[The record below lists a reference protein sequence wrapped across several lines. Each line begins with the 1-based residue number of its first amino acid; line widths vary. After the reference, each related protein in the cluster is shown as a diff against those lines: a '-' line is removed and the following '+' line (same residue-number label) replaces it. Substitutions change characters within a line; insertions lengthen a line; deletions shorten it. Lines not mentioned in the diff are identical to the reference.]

1 MVNQLLKYFLPDRL
15 DTSDWVVSS
24 KAKYLIY
31 GHMVTVLT
39 GVLGMIVN
47 IRPFDRQPFFIDLGL
62 IALMIGNLFLLKWSF
77 RLCRFNFHLIT
88 WSIIFVLAT
97 FINPLFSYEYYFLIW
112 SVSAV
117 MLFTSKLKIYFFFVA
132 GLVSFHL
139 PKLINQQ
146 VDAEFNYNPVFLF
159 LMLLLIFQVFYATN
173 QYYLSVINRKNQQL
187 EHDKE
192 LITRQSEQIKE
203 VNALQTRFFTNISH
217 EIRTPLTLISGPVRQ
232 LIDFGNNLTDEQLKQ
247 LRLADQNGKRLMNLV
262 EQILDI
268 SKLEAGVLPLH
279 MAQADLSAFVRG
291 IASSFEALSEVKK
304 IDLIVETPEEST
316 QVWFDKDSI
325 EKILINLI
333 GNAFKFSSDGGRIIV
348 RLETNSHEQAVLTVA
363 DTGRGISEDQLA
375 HIFERFYHTESD
387 LQGSSGIG
395 LSIVKALVDRLN
407 GSIEVESTSGSGSTF
422 KVTLPAGKHDFPE
435 ASIQEQTEVNHQTSP
450 VALGTDDASSPID
463 LQPAEAD
470 RLLIIDDNEEIRAYL
485 TDLLKGT
492 YHILTAETGKQGID
506 VALQQLPDLILC
518 DVMMPEKDGIEVTRI
533 LKTHEL
539 TSHIPIVLLTAKGD
553 SSSKVK
559 GLEST
564 ADDYV
569 VKPFDRKE
577 LMARIST
584 LLINRRKIQNKFSNT
599 FITKADDLDV
609 PSLDKQFLNKVLGL
623 MEEHLADD
631 TFTVEKLGELIGM
644 SRSQLHRKLTAI
656 IGQSPKK
663 MIKTMRLQ
671 RALDLLKKQAGNVS
685 EIAYMTG
692 FSSPGYFASSF
703 REEFGITPGEVG
715 KKPINS

>member
-47 IRPFDRQPFFIDLGL
+47 ISPFDPQPFFIDLGL
-62 IALMIGNLFLLKWSF
+62 IGLMIGNLFLLKWSF

-97 FINPLFSYEYYFLIW
+97 FVNPLFSYEYYFLIW

-117 MLFTSKLKIYFFFVA
+117 MLFTSKLKIYLFFVV

-146 VDAEFNYNPVFLF
+146 MDAEFNYNPIFLF
-159 LMLLLIFQVFYATN
+159 LMLLPIFQVFYATN
-173 QYYLSVINRKNQQL
+173 QYYLSVINKKNQQL

-192 LITRQSEQIKE
+192 LITTQSEKIKE

-217 EIRTPLTLISGPVRQ
+217 EIRTPLTLISGPVQQ
-232 LIDFGNNLTDEQLKQ
+232 LIDYGSNLTPEQLKQ
-247 LRLADQNGKRLMNLV
+247 LKLADQNGKRLMNLV
-262 EQILDI
+262 DQIMDI
-268 SKLEAGVLPLH
+268 SKLEAGVLPLQ
-279 MAQADLSAFVRG
+279 MIQGDLSAFVKG
-291 IASSFEALSEVKK
+291 IAGSFESLSEVKK
-304 IDLIVETPEEST
+304 IDLIVEVPGEPISL
-316 QVWFDKDSI
+316 WFDKDSI

-333 GNAFKFSSDGGRIIV
+333 GNAFKFSHEGGQILI
-348 RLETNSHEQAVLTVA
+348 RLESNHSEILLTVR
-363 DTGRGISEDQLA
+363 DTGRGISPDQLT

-407 GSIEVESTSGSGSTF
+407 GNIEVESKPGFGTTF
-422 KVTLPAGKHDFPE
+422 VITLPAGDARFSEAEDPQQPE
-435 ASIQEQTEVNHQTSP
+435 KQSLTAIPDTVLIDRKKPEENQPTE
-450 VALGTDDASSPID
+450 
-463 LQPAEAD
+463 AE
-470 RLLIIDDNEEIRAYL
+470 RLLIIDDNQEIRSYL
-485 TDLLKGT
+485 TDLLEDT
-492 YHILTAETGKQGID
+492 YHVFTAETGKQGID
-506 VALQQLPDLILC
+506 LALQELPDLILC
-518 DVMMPEKDGIEVTRI
+518 DVMMPEKDGIEVTRT

-539 TSHIPIVLLTAKGD
+539 TNHIPVILLTAKGD
-553 SSSKVK
+553 PSSKVQ
-559 GLEST
+559 GLEAA

-584 LLINRRKIQNKFSNT
+584 LLINRRKIRNKFSGT

-609 PSLDKQFLNKVLGL
+609 PSLDKQFLNKVLSL
-623 MEEHLADD
+623 MEEHLAQE

-663 MIKTMRLQ
+663 MIRTMRLQ
-671 RALDLLKKQAGNVS
+671 RAFELLKKQAGNVS

-692 FSSPGYFASSF
+692 FSSPGYFAASF
-703 REEFGITPGEVG
+703 REEFGISPGEVT
-715 KKPINS
+715 KKPVDS